1 MTETTDRRHENRV
14 PISLKAHYSFD
25 RVEGVGV
32 VANISYSGALIEDI
46 STRPEIGTP
55 IVLCVYVISPHGI
68 EEVTPFE
75 LTGHVVRHS
84 STGFAV
90 KYEDNHDS
98 DVRQMLEIAASI
110 VAMRR

>member
-25 RVEGVGV
+25 RDEGVGV
-32 VANISYSGALIEDI
+32 VANNSSSGALIEDL

-75 LTGHVVRHS
+75 LAGHVVRHS

-98 DVRQMLEIAASI
+98 DVRRMLEVAAAI
-110 VAMRR
+110 VAIRR